1 MKQTISNLSDKV
13 IELLSERATDSNIN
27 NNTHIGIPNVFFELS
42 TTEESSIHPL
52 IEEVSDIDSDDD
64 FITLTHLSV
73 SDNDSTVYQPPT
85 PAESHGTTPSASNTI
100 VPPTV
105 PDISNLSL
113 EINEVVDV
121 RPIDSISTVSP
132 LLHST
137 PSTLTAPH
145 IREHDRIGRENIRDV
160 TIITDRNEAQPSSPS
175 QTCNT
180 SSPTP
185 DSRLSVNIV
194 HTVLPPDNKVTYH
207 DVYIGNARSSTT
219 KDDIRKQLMSMGVHK
234 IGNII
239 PLRSKIMS
247 TTAFR
252 VFIAD
257 QHIDTNVYNKECWHR
272 NINVEPY
279 RVRRKIH
286 HPNIRNRESE
296 QKAHRQHSSNESTHH
311 APNRSVRSRNPR
323 VPRTPRRV
331 SRQRAPRFDRTP
343 NVRANSRNANIH
355 HLPHPPE
362 MPVGRQDIMYTMEQ
376 QHCRQQPT
384 MSTVHHT
391 NGHHYGQHHASSN
404 VVDQN
409 VTPTMHNY
417 APTMGHNV
425 SSAHNTRY
433 APHHGDIYMAAPQ
446 HLYHGY
452 SDVSS
457 HDQPPPMERH
467 TVNREHRPHYQHSGT
482 PYQLHMK
489 LHHQTDL
496 LAVI

>member
-1 MKQTISNLSDKV
+1 M
-13 IELLSERATDSNIN
+13 
-27 NNTHIGIPNVFFELS
+27 
-42 TTEESSIHPL
+42 
-52 IEEVSDIDSDDD
+52 
-64 FITLTHLSV
+64 
-73 SDNDSTVYQPPT
+73 
-85 PAESHGTTPSASNTI
+85 
-100 VPPTV
+100 
-105 PDISNLSL
+105 
-113 EINEVVDV
+113 EINEAVDV
-121 RPIDSISTVSP
+121 SPIDSISTVSP

-145 IREHDRIGRENIRDV
+145 IREHDRIGRKNIRDV
-160 TIITDRNEAQPSSPS
+160 TIITDMNAAQPSSPS
-175 QTCNT
+175 QKCI
-180 SSPTP
+180 TP

-207 DVYIGNARSSTT
+207 DVYIGNARGSTT

-239 PLRSKIMS
+239 PLRSKNMF

-257 QHIDTNVYNKECWHR
+257 QHIDTNVYNKECWHG

-286 HPNIRNRESE
+286 HPNIRIRDSE

-323 VPRTPRRV
+323 VPCTPHRV

-343 NVRANSRNANIH
+343 DVRADSINANIH
-355 HLPHPPE
+355 HLPHQPE
-362 MPVGRQDIMYTMEQ
+362 MPSGRQDIMYTMEQ
-376 QHCRQQPT
+376 QHYRQQPT

-391 NGHHYGQHHASSN
+391 NGHHYGQHHAFSN

-417 APTMGHNV
+417 APTMGTNV
-425 SSAHNTRY
+425 SSAHNTCMCELPRC
-433 APHHGDIYMAAPQ
+433 
-446 HLYHGY
+446 
-452 SDVSS
+452 
-457 HDQPPPMERH
+457 
-467 TVNREHRPHYQHSGT
+467 TVH
-482 PYQLHMK
+482 
-489 LHHQTDL
+489 
-496 LAVI
+496 

>member
-1 MKQTISNLSDKV
+1 MCTGEEGDCLTYVWACRYCRGVAENTTHIHKLVSDLKQTISNLSDKA

-27 NNTHIGIPNVFFELS
+27 NNTQIGIPNVSFELS
-42 TTEESSIHPL
+42 TTEESSIPPL

-64 FITLTHLSV
+64 FITLTQLSV
-73 SDNDSTVYQPPT
+73 RDNDSTVYQPPT
-85 PAESHGTTPSASNTI
+85 PARSHGTTPSASNTI

-105 PDISNLSL
+105 PDISTLSL
-113 EINEVVDV
+113 EINEAVDV

-132 LLHST
+132 LLLLIGMQLNLH
-137 PSTLTAPH
+137 PH
-145 IREHDRIGRENIRDV
+145 N
-160 TIITDRNEAQPSSPS
+160 
-175 QTCNT
+175 QTYNT
-180 SSPTP
+180 SRATP

-219 KDDIRKQLMSMGVHK
+219 KYDIRKQPMSMGVHK

-239 PLRSKIMS
+239 PLRSKNMS

-257 QHIDTNVYNKECWHR
+257 QHIDTNVYNKECWHG

-279 RVRRKIH
+279 RVLRKIH
-286 HPNIRNRESE
+286 HPNIRIRESE

-343 NVRANSRNANIH
+343 DVRANSINANIH

-362 MPVGRQDIMYTMEQ
+362 MPNGRQDIMYTMEQ
-376 QHCRQQPT
+376 QHCR
-384 MSTVHHT
+384 
-391 NGHHYGQHHASSN
+391 N
-404 VVDQN
+404 
-409 VTPTMHNY
+409 
-417 APTMGHNV
+417 
-425 SSAHNTRY
+425 R
-433 APHHGDIYMAAPQ
+433 I
-446 HLYHGY
+446 LI
-452 SDVSS
+452 
-457 HDQPPPMERH
+457 
-467 TVNREHRPHYQHSGT
+467 VNRRYIVNSRR
-482 PYQLHMK
+482 HMIII
-489 LHHQTDL
+489 
-496 LAVI
+496 VICVIIVWNIIHNIYTTHW